1 MKTLWDKLRPE
12 YKHIIDYYI
21 EEGNYTVG
29 PQATKKSLEEN
40 HFFGQLTVDQLQQVF
55 IWTDNDVIDIKWQDL
70 YGDRFLT
77 EEKNK

>member
-1 MKTLWDKLRPE
+1 MKTLWNRLRPE

-70 YGDRFLT
+70 YGDRFLI

>member
-1 MKTLWDKLRPE
+1 MKTLWNRLRPE
-12 YKHIIDYYI
+12 YKRIIDYYI

>member
-1 MKTLWDKLRPE
+1 MKTLWNRLRPE

>member
-1 MKTLWDKLRPE
+1 MKTLWNRLKPE
-12 YKHIIDYYI
+12 YKQIIDYYI

>member
-1 MKTLWDKLRPE
+1 MDNLWNRLKPE

-21 EEGNYTVG
+21 EEGNYTAG

-40 HFFGQLTVDQLQQVF
+40 FFFGQLTVDQLQQVF
-55 IWTDNDVIDIKWQDL
+55 IWTDNDVIDIGWKDL
-70 YGDRFLT
+70 YGDRFLI